1 MRLFKNV
8 SAAAV
13 AAAVL
18 VLGPAQWASAGQAA
32 SSSAVKVDDSAI
44 EARITDSLKK
54 SATLAPRDID
64 VDVKGG
70 VVKLSGTVRTA
81 AEKASAG
88 RLANVTGV
96 TRVNNEIE
104 IDPKVDQSKI
114 DAAAAKTKS
123 GLSKA
128 VDATAKA
135 ADKTKEG
142 VQKGVGKTE
151 QGVGKAADKTSDAVG
166 KAGDKLGD
174 TAVTTSVKTGL
185 SREPV
190 LRDTTIDVDTANHV
204 VTLRGTV
211 PSTAAKDRAAAIA
224 AGTEGVTRVVNEL
237 VVKGN

>member
-1 MRLFKNV
+1 MRLFNNV

-18 VLGPAQWASAGQAA
+18 VIGPAQWASAGQAA
-32 SSSAVKVDDSAI
+32 SSAAVKVDDSAI
-44 EARITDSLKK
+44 EARITDSFKK
-54 SATLAPRDID
+54 SSTLAPRDID
-64 VDVKGG
+64 VDVSGG
-70 VVKLSGTVRTA
+70 VVKLTGTVRTA
-81 AEKASAG
+81 AEKAEAG
-88 RLANVTGV
+88 QLANVTGV
-96 TRVNNEIE
+96 TRVNNAIE
-104 IDPKVDQSKI
+104 IDPKLDQSKV

-128 VDATAKA
+128 VDGTAKA
-135 ADKTKEG
+135 AEKTKEG

-151 QGVGKAADKTSDAVG
+151 QGVGKAADKTSSAVG

-174 TAVTTSVKTGL
+174 TAVTTNVKTGL
-185 SREPV
+185 SREPL
-190 LRDTTIDVDTANHV
+190 LRDTTIAVETANHV

-224 AGTEGVTRVVNEL
+224 AGTDGVNRVVNEL